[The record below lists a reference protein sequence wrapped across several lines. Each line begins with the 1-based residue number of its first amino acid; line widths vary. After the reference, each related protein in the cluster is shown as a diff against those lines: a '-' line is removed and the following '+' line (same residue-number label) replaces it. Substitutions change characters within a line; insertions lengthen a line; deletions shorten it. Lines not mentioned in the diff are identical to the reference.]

1 MNQEAEA
8 LHTSSLELTH
18 RLHIVQ
24 AHNFHYSTLLQSFK
38 KAVQFVMNTP
48 NPALTKEQR
57 DVSERLLERECN
69 KLQKEVERLDRA
81 RGIQEERLKNVM
93 HLVGILP
100 DMASRMLIP

>member
-1 MNQEAEA
+1 
-8 LHTSSLELTH
+8 
-18 RLHIVQ
+18 
-24 AHNFHYSTLLQSFK
+24 
-38 KAVQFVMNTP
+38 MNTP
-48 NPALTKEQR
+48 NPALTKGQR